1 MGTSGRLHS
10 TDGATT
16 MDDIF
21 AELDAQVERLGGSWT
36 AYLIRALWNHPTGL
50 SRQQVLD
57 VVLEDALDRGMP
69 IRRSFKDIIQAT
81 FQQHNS
87 ASAVFRGSAHDDI
100 FEFVGGKGGGLWGLR
115 RAKAL
120 AWMAANGRA
129 CDFTLAS

>member
-1 MGTSGRLHS
+1 M
-10 TDGATT
+10 
-16 MDDIF
+16 
-21 AELDAQVERLGGSWT
+21 
-36 AYLIRALWNHPTGL
+36 
-50 SRQQVLD
+50 
-57 VVLEDALDRGMP
+57 LEDALDRGMP